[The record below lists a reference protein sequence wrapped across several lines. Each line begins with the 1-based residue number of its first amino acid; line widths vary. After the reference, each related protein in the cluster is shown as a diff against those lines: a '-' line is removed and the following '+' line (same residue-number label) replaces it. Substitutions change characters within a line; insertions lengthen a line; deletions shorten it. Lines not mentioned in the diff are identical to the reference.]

1 MDVADSNGTYAIQIA
16 EAANLLVKAIAA
28 GYAPGYII
36 AVTDK
41 PQDIILKPLGKE
53 LAAVTVNSSR
63 PLIERKADRMV
74 LNVEN
79 TISAIGSDAFELL
92 KKAPG
97 VRVGNSS
104 VSIAGKNTVSI
115 MVDDRLLQL
124 GGEELEAMLRTIK
137 ADNISKI
144 EVITTPPA
152 KYDAEGNTGIIN
164 IVTAK
169 RKREGLNGN
178 VGLSYTQRVRGGVR
192 TTLAFNYRKNKL
204 NVFGNGFLSG
214 NKFTLDQ
221 QTTTYFPGQEY
232 YLTSWLIS
240 DAVFSRYELGAD
252 YNISRRAI
260 LGIMY
265 TIGHTNRFVD
275 QAYVNTITSDVS
287 GNIDSLQRSRA
298 LVAEKGLRN
307 VIHLNYEWK
316 IDSGGK
322 KLSFDFEH
330 FGRPSD
336 RRRDIHNQS
345 FLSDGASI
353 NAPGTSRTTG
363 VLDANYADA
372 KTDIVWPTPFAEW
385 SFGAKASWLYNLSD
399 NIFSDLYKS
408 EYVKDT
414 AKSNEFDYYEN
425 TQALYTS
432 AKKKWDKWEA
442 QLGLRAEY
450 TQTKGIS
457 HTIDHVTAT
466 KYARLFPTAYL
477 LYSPSDKHAI
487 NINYSRRIERPQ
499 YSQRNPFRVY
509 LTPVSYEMGNPFLQP
524 SFSHNVELGYTL
536 LSHYTV
542 ALYAQRVNE
551 MQSWIAQTDSTNNSF
566 FFTYAN
572 SGTETAFG
580 VSLNATNNF
589 TDWWENTI
597 TLSSYRKSFRSDYFN
612 TSNNFNLPSWEVDIF
627 NTFSLNKAQ
636 TLVAELGFY
645 YGSDEQEGFNLTY
658 ANYMFWGGVR
668 ALFFEKRLT
677 LNLQINDPTR
687 TSWDKY
693 RNLHNNTYQFDYD
706 DHRCVQGTITWRF
719 GNKNVKAIR
728 ERQSNDNTQ

>member
-178 VGLSYTQRVRGGVR
+178 V
-192 TTLAFNYRKNKL
+192 
-204 NVFGNGFLSG
+204 
-214 NKFTLDQ
+214 
-221 QTTTYFPGQEY
+221 

-316 IDSGGK
+316 IDSG
-322 KLSFDFEH
+322 
-330 FGRPSD
+330 
-336 RRRDIHNQS
+336 
-345 FLSDGASI
+345 
-353 NAPGTSRTTG
+353 
-363 VLDANYADA
+363 
-372 KTDIVWPTPFAEW
+372 
-385 SFGAKASWLYNLSD
+385 
-399 NIFSDLYKS
+399 
-408 EYVKDT
+408 
-414 AKSNEFDYYEN
+414 
-425 TQALYTS
+425 
-432 AKKKWDKWEA
+432 
-442 QLGLRAEY
+442 
-450 TQTKGIS
+450 
-457 HTIDHVTAT
+457 
-466 KYARLFPTAYL
+466 
-477 LYSPSDKHAI
+477 
-487 NINYSRRIERPQ
+487 
-499 YSQRNPFRVY
+499 
-509 LTPVSYEMGNPFLQP
+509 
-524 SFSHNVELGYTL
+524 
-536 LSHYTV
+536 
-542 ALYAQRVNE
+542 
-551 MQSWIAQTDSTNNSF
+551 
-566 FFTYAN
+566 
-572 SGTETAFG
+572 
-580 VSLNATNNF
+580 
-589 TDWWENTI
+589 
-597 TLSSYRKSFRSDYFN
+597 
-612 TSNNFNLPSWEVDIF
+612 
-627 NTFSLNKAQ
+627 
-636 TLVAELGFY
+636 
-645 YGSDEQEGFNLTY
+645 
-658 ANYMFWGGVR
+658 
-668 ALFFEKRLT
+668 
-677 LNLQINDPTR
+677 
-687 TSWDKY
+687 
-693 RNLHNNTYQFDYD
+693 
-706 DHRCVQGTITWRF
+706 
-719 GNKNVKAIR
+719 
-728 ERQSNDNTQ
+728 